1 MRWVRRT
8 SSLDARSASCLRR
21 AAFVNGASRLHVRN
35 PSPGSWLGGLGRPG
49 EGTVPTRSCR
59 AAAVPA
65 RAQGSVDA
73 ASRDLQ
79 VGRRVGAAHLEQLTA
94 RVAELGGRA
103 VQAAWSATGPLTVG
117 WPPATAQ
124 PAAAS
129 RCSSRSGNPNPPAS
143 WPVGPKGL
151 VVARVDAEAEG
162 EDGQDH
168 QGDDQQEQRHVRRS
182 LLGGLGVRVRG
193 SGPARPRGAAA
204 RRRGGGGV
212 GPGAPGGPGR
222 PRGAGDRSAAAR
234 RGQQPGDRG
243 GLVQLGA
250 GQLLAR
256 QAGRPVAGGDRG

>member
-1 MRWVRRT
+1 VLAQSGVRQRSEQVAREEPVAWV
-8 SSLDARSASCLRR
+8 
-21 AAFVNGASRLHVRN
+21 VV
-35 PSPGSWLGGLGRPG
+35 GRPG
-49 EGTVPTRSCR
+49 AARRGHR
-59 AAAVPA
+59 ADPQLPGRGGA
-65 RAQGSVDA
+65 GSRPGIGDA

-79 VGRRVGAAHLEQLTA
+79 VGRRVGVAHLEQLTA